1 MGEGRVGGGASLE
14 RPPTRRPAEPRPRD
28 DHAPRPFGMAAA
40 FTSQPPPTLSSPT
53 PAPMQK
59 TPRIR
64 NGHEAFPK
72 KVAGS
77 DLLSQGVPAQ
87 VPSALRGLT
96 AGFGMGP
103 GVSPSLKP
111 PAIRDLAHESSAG
124 RSSALKRLS
133 TSYEDMDQASRTIST
148 ARLRRSHALH
158 LPPIYAVVSCGPSG
172 TLRCGRSHL
181 EVGFPLRCFQ
191 RLSLRDI
198 ATLRCPWRDNRYTS
212 GHSTPVLSY

>member
-1 MGEGRVGGGASLE
+1 MGGGASLE
-14 RPPTRRPAEPRPRD
+14 RLPPRPTCGPPARD
-28 DHAPRPFGMAAA
+28 DQAPRPFSVDAA
-40 FTSQPPPTLSSPT
+40 FTSKPPPTLPSPT
-53 PAPMQK
+53 PTPMQK
-59 TPRIR
+59 NASHPQRTR
-64 NGHEAFPK
+64 GVSE

-111 PAIRDLAHESSAG
+111 PAIRDLANESSAG